1 MEGHR
6 YTESYHAG
14 TSPKKKWHDEQVQEK
29 PTVGRAIDH
38 PFLAKESAEE
48 REIGAVLQPGSHRLA
63 PQPIRFDLG
72 DSSVKI
78 DDPHLRA

>member
-14 TSPKKKWHDEQVQEK
+14 TSPKEKRHDEQVQQK
-29 PTVGRAIDH
+29 PTVGHAIDH

-48 REIGAVLQPGSHRLA
+48 REVGAPLQPGSHRLA
-63 PQPIRFDLG
+63 AQPIRFDLG
-72 DSSVKI
+72 QASVKI
-78 DDPHLRA
+78 DNADLRA